1 MKKKTGLFTIITCV
15 LLAIMVVTWLV
26 PAGYFTGSELS
37 ELGMYR
43 IGFFDFF
50 QLIFGAFQFDYFN
63 QIIILLLMIGAFYGV
78 LGKTGKYR
86 ALTEKIASKFKGKEK
101 AFLIGSSLIIA
112 LLTSTFDFNLITFIF
127 IPAIISII
135 LDMKYD
141 KNTAFMATFGAYLVG
156 IIGSTI
162 SYNIVVTINTVLKD
176 VVLSDG
182 VWFKI
187 AMFIVSYALLAIY
200 LIKQEKKAIKEDS
213 AEDLFV
219 GEEIHNKYPAWPII
233 LIFSILFVLMILG
246 CVNWSSVFG
255 VTIFD
260 DLMTK
265 ITSWTVGKND
275 TALASIILGNVNAFG
290 KWYYA
295 EMGLMCLFASLIIG
309 AIYKLGL
316 RNTFDAMLEGI
327 KKIVPIAGIVVLVY
341 TVVYFTGNTM
351 SYPTIAGWILGATS
365 KFNLLFASIATI
377 LGSFL
382 HVDMLYVSNY
392 VVAQVAANTTNHALV
407 GLLVQSLYGLTMFIV
422 PTSAML
428 VLGLSYLNIPYKEY
442 VKKNWMFIV
451 ELLIAIFVI
460 LLLAALI

>member
-1 MKKKTGLFTIITCV
+1 MKKKTGLFTIIICV

-26 PAGYFTGSELS
+26 PASYFTGGELS

-50 QLIFGAFQFDYFN
+50 QLIFGSFEFDYFN

-112 LLTSTFDFNLITFIF
+112 LLTSVFDFNLITFIF
-127 IPAIISII
+127 IPAIISVI

-162 SYNIVVTINTVLKD
+162 SYNIVVTINTVLSD
-176 VVLSDG
+176 VDLSDG
-182 VWFKI
+182 IWFKI
-187 AMFIVSYALLAIY
+187 SMFVISYALLAIY
-200 LIKQEKKAIKEDS
+200 LVKQEKKTIKESS

-219 GEEIHNKYPAWPII
+219 GEEIHNKYPAWPIV
-233 LIFSILFVLMILG
+233 LIFSILFVLMVLG

-255 VTIFD
+255 ITIFD
-260 DLMTK
+260 DFMTT
-265 ITSWTVGKND
+265 ISSWTVGEND
-275 TALASIILGNVNAFG
+275 LALASIILGNVSAFG

-309 AIYKLGL
+309 AIYKVGFK
-316 RNTFDAMLEGI
+316 NTLDAMLDGI
-327 KKIVPIAGIVVLVY
+327 KKMVPIAGIVVLVY
-341 TVVYFTGNTM
+341 TVVYFAGNTM

-365 KFNLLFASIATI
+365 KFNLLFASVSTI

-407 GLLVQSLYGLTMFIV
+407 GLMVQSLYGLTMFIV

-451 ELLIAIFVI
+451 ELLIAIFVV